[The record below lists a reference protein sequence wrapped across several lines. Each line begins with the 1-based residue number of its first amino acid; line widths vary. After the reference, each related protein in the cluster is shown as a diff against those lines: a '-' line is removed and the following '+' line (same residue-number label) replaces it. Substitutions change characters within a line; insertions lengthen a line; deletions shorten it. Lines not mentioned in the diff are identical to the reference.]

1 MRTIIGLDQ
10 HLPIFSL
17 DAHIPLREIYHQTRD
32 LRPV

>member
-1 MRTIIGLDQ
+1 MRPIIGLDQ